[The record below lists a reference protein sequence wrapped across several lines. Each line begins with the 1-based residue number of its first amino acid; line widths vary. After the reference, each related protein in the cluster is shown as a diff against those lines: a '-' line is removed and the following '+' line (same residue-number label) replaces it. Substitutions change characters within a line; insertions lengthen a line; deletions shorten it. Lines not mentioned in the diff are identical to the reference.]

1 MYGIF
6 YITASQN
13 RAEMRKAIVEVI
25 LNPEI
30 KSICGGIFDTVR
42 SIELVKLLRIDF
54 ERGTKL
60 GIGIYEMKDGFSI
73 DDVDLPA
80 GVKIIDILNV
90 EGNRYTC
97 IVKNDVPHKLKP
109 FMKKFDI
116 DVIWDVPCRVTE
128 ERIVCCVLGTQE
140 DLKKFLDLITLF
152 GRIETLSCET
162 ATYLPQ
168 NILSCLTEKQR
179 EVLQEAKRSGYY
191 EYPRKVNGKELSQ
204 NLGISKAA
212 TIEHLR
218 KAEARIMQ
226 NILSGY

>member
-1 MYGIF
+1 
-6 YITASQN
+6 
-13 RAEMRKAIVEVI
+13 MRKAVVEAV

-30 KSICGGIFDTVR
+30 KSIYGRIFDKVL

-73 DDVDLPA
+73 DDIDFPA

-97 IVKNDVPHKLKP
+97 IVKSVIPRCP
-109 FMKKFDI
+109 FIKYFDI
-116 DVIWDVPCRVTE
+116 DLIWDAPCRVTND
-128 ERIVCCVLGTQE
+128 RIVCCVLGTQD
-140 DLKKFLDLITLF
+140 DLKKFLDLITLL

-162 ATYLPQ
+162 AAYLPHD
-168 NILSCLTEKQR
+168 ILSCLTEKQR
-179 EVLQEAKRSGYY
+179 KVLLEAKRSGYY
-191 EYPRKVNGKELSQ
+191 EYPRKVNGTELSKT
-204 NLGISKAA
+204 LGISKAA